1 MADKTLQLALR
12 VVAEAT
18 GKQNIEQLVT
28 ELRHI
33 EQTAENAAPATEQL
47 ASQFDSAATS
57 ATKTSTQ
64 AGELAN
70 ELDKL
75 GDQQD
80 AIRSFEQSRTEL
92 DQQAIATA
100 AATQALEEFRRET
113 KSASQPTDELT
124 RTIEQAEKSLAEM
137 RDELTRQTT
146 KHAALQQELRRSG
159 IDVNNLKVAKRE
171 LGAQF
176 NKAGKAVDGFTQD
189 LKQGNAA
196 QQAHA
201 ASLSNVAGKVAAL
214 ATAYFG
220 LDQVGQAVR
229 SVFETGDKF
238 EKLGVQMTGLMGS
251 IAGGEKATQWIAQ
264 FTKNTPLQLGEVSQA
279 FVKLKAF
286 GLDPMDGTL
295 QAITDSA
302 LKLGGGYQE
311 VEGISLALGHA
322 WAKQKLQGEEILQ
335 LVERGVPVWD
345 MLQNVTGKNVEELQ
359 KLASAGKLGRDVIK
373 QLIDEMG
380 RTSAGSAAAQMA
392 LFSGQVSNAKD
403 NIEQFYNL
411 IAQSG
416 AMDWLKAQLTELNTQ
431 FAEMAADGRLREWAQ
446 SASDAIV
453 NAGTVIK
460 NTITT
465 LYEFR
470 EEIGF
475 VAKAWLA
482 LKIGSYFSNVVSG
495 AVAATRAFTTY
506 KTAITSATVATQV
519 ATAATTKWRNALGF
533 IVRGGLY
540 TALINEL
547 VNVGV
552 EYNNLLTIE
561 AQVEKSRRAAQL
573 TAAELAAEFQSISEK
588 TGVLVTNME
597 ELEAALDSG
606 TIAWNEQL
614 GIYEGVAKKQQ
625 ELAEAAKQAAEAE
638 RQRAE
643 FLKLTVPE
651 ALKVIETLESQ
662 SQSLSGVR
670 DGVDGFIQSL
680 ESARTALQGAGDE
693 YSQQILLIDELKGRF
708 EAHNESLERQ
718 AYLSND
724 LSAAYKKLG
733 LESSE
738 ALKKS
743 AAELQGAFELIQ
755 QSNEPIALQQA
766 AFLKWADSAVKAAD
780 ATGEVV
786 PASVKAAAAAL
797 GLTKELEKLIE
808 KANQLKPATDG
819 NSEAVE
825 RYTNALNK
833 TRAAMENNKKIL
845 ESSTATAKQKEAA
858 QNALNKQ
865 FGIAIQQ
872 ETDLA
877 KVRELETMKARELM
891 VEQRK
896 LEQELAQLNQQYKT
910 GAINAQDYQDKQD
923 RVNGVLKVVNNLLGD
938 VKNAQDAATN
948 ATQKGTQTTVAATL
962 ANQQHVDSLRAQQS
976 ALTEVGKSA
985 TLAAGELESYW
996 KVSARSSAGSSN
1008 SGGYRDDRPTVETIV
1023 DYNEKN
1029 PGAYNFTSLEVQ
1041 AEKARRDSAQL
1052 RDQQYARFERDIK
1065 RAKSRNQL
1073 NEIYNKIFNQL
1084 NHLEQEQRIALGELI
1099 KQQKEALNKAQT
1111 QNSAA
1116 PSPSPTQNAASASV
1130 AAPSS
1135 IRYSRIYQSPESF
1148 SQTNQPQ
1155 SSDSGDL
1162 AAAVKDLVQ
1171 LLTSQHSG
1179 KTIKLDLSLPGGNQA
1194 EISANVTERVLNE
1207 LEKLSL
1213 VQ

>member
-1 MADKTLQLALR
+1 MANKTLQLALR

-33 EQTAENAAPATEQL
+33 EQTAESAAPATEQL
-47 ASQFDSAATS
+47 ASQFDNATTS
-57 ATKTSTQ
+57 ATKTSAT
-64 AGELAN
+64 AGDLAN

-80 AIRSFEQSRTEL
+80 AIRSFERSRTEL

-113 KSASQPTDELT
+113 KSANQPTDELS
-124 RTIEQAEKSLAEM
+124 RKVEQAEKSLAEM

-159 IDVNNLKVAKRE
+159 IDVNNLKVSKRE

-176 NKAGKAVDGFTQD
+176 NKAGKSVDQFTQD
-189 LKQGNAA
+189 LRQGNAA

-201 ASLSNVAGKVAAL
+201 ASLSNIAGKVAAL

-238 EKLGVQMTGLMGS
+238 EKLGVQMNGLMGS

-311 VEGISLALGHA
+311 VEGISLALGQA

-403 NIEQFYNL
+403 NLEQFYNL
-411 IAQSG
+411 VAQSG
-416 AMDWLKAQLTELNTQ
+416 AMDWLKTQISELNTQ
-431 FAEMAADGRLREWAQ
+431 FAEMAADGRLQEWAQ

-495 AVAATRAFTTY
+495 AVAATRAFFTY
-506 KTAITSATVATQV
+506 KTAITSATVATQA
-519 ATAATTKWRNALGF
+519 ATVATTKWRNALGF

-561 AQVEKSRRAAQL
+561 TQVEKSRRAAQL

-597 ELEAALDSG
+597 ELEAALDNG

-643 FLKLTVPE
+643 FLQLTVPE

-662 SQSLSGVR
+662 SQSLNGVR

-718 AYLSND
+718 AYLAGD
-724 LSAAYKKLG
+724 VEQAYKKLG
-733 LESSE
+733 LESST
-738 ALKKS
+738 ALKK
-743 AAELQGAFELIQ
+743 AATELQGAFELLQ
-755 QSNEPIALQQA
+755 QNNEPIAMQQA
-766 AFLKWADSAVKAAD
+766 AFLKWADAALKAAS
-780 ATGEVV
+780 ATDQTV
-786 PASVKAAAAAL
+786 PAIVDAAAAAL
-797 GLTKELEKLIE
+797 GLTTELDKLIA
-808 KANQLKPATDG
+808 KANELKPVVDT
-819 NSEAVE
+819 NSEAVD
-825 RYTNALNK
+825 RYQRELKK
-833 TRAAMENNKKIL
+833 TEAAITANQRVL
-845 ESSTATAKQKEAA
+845 ASSTATAKQKAEAQTALVA
-858 QNALNKQ
+858 QQQRLTEQTRDLNQVQQYEQATLGQLQQEHAKLTDQLTALNNRYQ
-865 FGIAIQQ
+865 SSAIAGS
-872 ETDLA
+872 EY
-877 KVRELETMKARELM
+877 
-891 VEQRK
+891 
-896 LEQELAQLNQQYKT
+896 NQQKERLE
-910 GAINAQDYQDKQD
+910 ALL
-923 RVNGVLKVVNNLLGD
+923 RVVNELLGD
-938 VKNAQDAATN
+938 FKGAQDSATAATE
-948 ATQKGTQTTVAATL
+948 KGTQSTVAATQ

-976 ALTEVGKSA
+976 ALTDVGKSA
-985 TLAAGELESYW
+985 SMASGELESYW

-1008 SGGYRDDRPTVETIV
+1008 SGSYRDDRPTVDTIV

-1073 NEIYNKIFNQL
+1073 NAIYNKIFNQL

-1099 KQQKEALNKAQT
+1099 KQQKAALKKAPAQSSAT
-1111 QNSAA
+1111 PQAPQQDAA
-1116 PSPSPTQNAASASV
+1116 PASV
-1130 AAPSS
+1130 TTPPS

-1148 SQTNQPQ
+1148 RQTNQPQ
-1155 SSDSGDL
+1155 SSGSGDL
-1162 AAAVKDLVQ
+1162 AAAVKNLVQ
-1171 LLTSQHSG
+1171 LLTNQHSG

-1194 EISANVTERVLNE
+1194 EISANVTEQVLNE
-1207 LEKLSL
+1207 LETLSL